1 MKGSPSVAIVGAG
14 GHAVSVTEAVTAMGY
29 TIAYYVSEHA
39 ASDAFLGRPVRH
51 DVDSINIDPGFG
63 LVLAIGENSARS
75 RVWQRLSTTLPLATF
90 PAIVHPSATVA
101 QSVELG
107 PASVVLQAAVIGAG
121 SKVSAGCLVNT
132 RASLDHESTLH
143 PFASMAPGAVTGG
156 RVEIGARAALCI
168 GACVK
173 HGVSIGEDTVVGAAS
188 YVHKDLPPGVVAYG
202 VPARVIRSRVSHD
215 PYLA

>member
-1 MKGSPSVAIVGAG
+1 MRPRLTVAVMGTG
-14 GHAVSVTEAVTAMGY
+14 GHAVSVTEAVTAMGFA
-29 TIAYYVSEHA
+29 ISYYVSEEP
-39 ASDAFLGRPVRH
+39 SPEAFLGRPVRP
-51 DVDSINIDPGFG
+51 DVDPSDIDRGLH
-63 LVLAIGENSARS
+63 LVLAIGDNSTRS
-75 RVWQRLSTTLPLATF
+75 RVWQRLSRAVPTELF
-90 PAIVHPSATVA
+90 PAIVHPSASVA
-101 QSVELG
+101 SSVELG

-121 SKVSAGCLVNT
+121 SRVSEGCLVNT
-132 RASLDHESTLH
+132 RASLDHEGTLH

-188 YVHKDLPPGVVAYG
+188 YVHADLPAGVVAYG
-202 VPARVIRSRVSHD
+202 VPARVVRSRVSDD